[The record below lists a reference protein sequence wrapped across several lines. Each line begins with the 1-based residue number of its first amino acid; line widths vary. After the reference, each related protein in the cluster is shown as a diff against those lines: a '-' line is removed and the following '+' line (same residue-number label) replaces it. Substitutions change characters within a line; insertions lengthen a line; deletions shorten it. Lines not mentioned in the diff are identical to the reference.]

1 MGSSSNRLGSRVS
14 FAGLNGQLPVAGFA
28 TCYGMPHTE
37 APGQQ
42 N

>member
-1 MGSSSNRLGSRVS
+1 MGSSSNDQGIRVS
-14 FAGLNGQLPVAGFA
+14 FAGLNGQLPVAGSQRV
-28 TCYGMPHTE
+28 TVCPTTK